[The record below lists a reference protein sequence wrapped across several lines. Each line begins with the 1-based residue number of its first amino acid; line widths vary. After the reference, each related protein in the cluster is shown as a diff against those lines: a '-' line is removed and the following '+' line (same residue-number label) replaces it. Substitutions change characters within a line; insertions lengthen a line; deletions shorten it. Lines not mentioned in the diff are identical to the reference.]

1 MSSDPWGLVV
11 LVAGRTVHLDVSSA
25 SPQHGSKA
33 AAHVYAQ
40 WALAES
46 DVGGT
51 AP

>member
-11 LVAGRTVHLDVSSA
+11 LVAVRTVHLDVSSA
-25 SPQHGSKA
+25 SPQHGGKA